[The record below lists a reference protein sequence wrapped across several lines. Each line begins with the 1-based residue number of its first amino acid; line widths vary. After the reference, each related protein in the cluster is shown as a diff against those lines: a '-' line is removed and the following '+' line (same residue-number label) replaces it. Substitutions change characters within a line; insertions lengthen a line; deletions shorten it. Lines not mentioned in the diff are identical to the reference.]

1 MFVHP
6 RLSKTLSKAASAL
19 VCAAA
24 IFGAGCHGPNNIS
37 DFGIAWVSV
46 TAEPAPQ
53 YASYV
58 VTIDSI
64 TLTRSDNTVYAAVA
78 TPELVDLTQ
87 INNFAELWSSGAIP
101 NGTYIAATIT
111 VDYTPVSAGGSSV
124 IAVRKGNVP
133 VIATVLDAQTKAM
146 PGTYALTVVFD
157 PANQPTIT
165 PTFASTSAALMA
177 VDIDLPGS
185 GYIDTS
191 TATPTVYVRP
201 YMTIGHQPSDTKLI
215 RVRGPLANS
224 SVNVDTY
231 TAFIRPFYDE
241 ANNLGQLTLFS
252 QPSTIYTLNGVG
264 YVGNAGLNALSVLS
278 AGSTMTAG
286 FTTFQPDYNPLN
298 GAFAGRFN
306 LQYVI
311 AGSTLEDIYTN
322 GISGDVIARDGNTLT
337 VRGATIIFT
346 TDDTFGYEVADCNV
360 ILGAG
365 TLVTADDNPLLKNLT
380 PSSIAVGDHITA
392 RGNYKPAPA
401 GQTCGAALFGEG
413 VYLDSTGVSAQ
424 NTGSVRLQPNEA
436 FGTLVSSAAGS
447 LVMDLTS
454 IDYWPVATYN
464 FAGNGVTT
472 PVPAAFSV
480 NTEGLALPAG
490 TAPGDPIWLSGYA
503 SYFGEAPPDY
513 LSFALNNEL
522 SVQTA
527 GGSLGGAVPTTPGSG
542 GCGLGSQV
550 CDPAVL
556 SVNWGAG
563 TTTTP
568 FTSINDHSF
577 TIDLANTKIVSATIQ
592 IGPETIL
599 MSSLPS
605 SPTVVPTTLASTE
618 TFAPRY
624 SWGNPVTSAATE
636 SQPTSTT
643 NLKISSVFSE
653 FASGALTGVTSTD
666 PALQLVARGIYDRA
680 TNTFTATAIDFAL

>member
-1 MFVHP
+1 MP
-6 RLSKTLSKAASAL
+6 
-19 VCAAA
+19 
-24 IFGAGCHGPNNIS
+24 
-37 DFGIAWVSV
+37 V
-46 TAEPAPQ
+46 T
-53 YASYV
+53 
-58 VTIDSI
+58 
-64 TLTRSDNTVYAAVA
+64 
-78 TPELVDLTQ
+78 
-87 INNFAELWSSGAIP
+87 
-101 NGTYIAATIT
+101 
-111 VDYTPVSAGGSSV
+111 
-124 IAVRKGNVP
+124 
-133 VIATVLDAQTKAM
+133 ATVLDAHTKAT

-191 TATPTVYVRP
+191 TATPIVYVRP

-224 SVNVDTY
+224 SVNVETY

-252 QPSTIYTLNGVG
+252 QPSTIYTLNGNT
-264 YVGNAGLNALSVLS
+264 YVGNEGLDKLSVLS

-306 LQYVI
+306 LQYVV

-322 GISGDVIARDGNTLT
+322 GISGDVIGRNGNTLT
-337 VRGATIIFT
+337 LRGATIIFT

-365 TLVTADDNPLLKNLT
+365 TLVTADDNSLLKNLT

-392 RGNYKPAPA
+392 RGNYHPASA
-401 GQTCGAALFGEG
+401 GQTCGAVLFGEG

-424 NTGSVRLQPNEA
+424 NTGSVRLQQSEA

-454 IDYWPVATYN
+454 IDYWPVAAFN
-464 FAGNGVTT
+464 FAGNGATT

-480 NTEGLALPAG
+480 DTEGFALPAG

-513 LSFALNNEL
+513 LSFALNNEM

-542 GCGLGSQV
+542 GCGVGSQV

-556 SVNWGAG
+556 SVN
-563 TTTTP
+563 
-568 FTSINDHSF
+568 
-577 TIDLANTKIVSATIQ
+577 
-592 IGPETIL
+592 
-599 MSSLPS
+599 
-605 SPTVVPTTLASTE
+605 
-618 TFAPRY
+618 
-624 SWGNPVTSAATE
+624 
-636 SQPTSTT
+636 
-643 NLKISSVFSE
+643 
-653 FASGALTGVTSTD
+653 
-666 PALQLVARGIYDRA
+666 
-680 TNTFTATAIDFAL
+680 

>member
-1 MFVHP
+1 
-6 RLSKTLSKAASAL
+6 
-19 VCAAA
+19 
-24 IFGAGCHGPNNIS
+24 
-37 DFGIAWVSV
+37 
-46 TAEPAPQ
+46 
-53 YASYV
+53 
-58 VTIDSI
+58 
-64 TLTRSDNTVYAAVA
+64 
-78 TPELVDLTQ
+78 
-87 INNFAELWSSGAIP
+87 
-101 NGTYIAATIT
+101 
-111 VDYTPVSAGGSSV
+111 
-124 IAVRKGNVP
+124 
-133 VIATVLDAQTKAM
+133 
-146 PGTYALTVVFD
+146 
-157 PANQPTIT
+157 
-165 PTFASTSAALMA
+165 
-177 VDIDLPGS
+177 
-185 GYIDTS
+185 
-191 TATPTVYVRP
+191 
-201 YMTIGHQPSDTKLI
+201 
-215 RVRGPLANS
+215 
-224 SVNVDTY
+224 
-231 TAFIRPFYDE
+231 
-241 ANNLGQLTLFS
+241 
-252 QPSTIYTLNGVG
+252 
-264 YVGNAGLNALSVLS
+264 
-278 AGSTMTAG
+278 
-286 FTTFQPDYNPLN
+286 LN

-306 LQYVI
+306 LQYVV

-322 GISGDVIARDGNTLT
+322 GISGDVIGRDGNTLT

-392 RGNYKPAPA
+392 RGNYTQVSA
-401 GQTCGAALFGEG
+401 GQCGTLLFGVPVE
-413 VYLDSTGVSAQ
+413 LDSTGTQAT

-454 IDYWPVATYN
+454 IDYWPVAAYN

-542 GCGLGSQV
+542 GCGVGSQV

-624 SWGNPVTSAATE
+624 SWGNPVTSTSTE
-636 SQPTSTT
+636 IVASTT